1 MTDAAERAPLRVLV
15 VDDEPLAREKIRGM
29 AASDPEIRIIGE
41 CSNGAEAIE
50 AIQNLRPDLIL
61 LDVQMPEVG
70 GFAVL
75 EALKDE
81 SSLPPVIFIT
91 AYDHYAVRAFEFHA
105 LDYLLKPFDRERF
118 RAAMERA
125 KRQIRREQTGG
136 ALDERIIAL
145 LEQMRGQQRYSE
157 RLVVKT
163 GGRVFFL
170 NTDEI
175 DWIEAEGNYVSIHTG
190 KKAYLLRE
198 TISSLEAQLDPKD
211 FVRIHRSAIANINR
225 IKELQP
231 WSHGEY
237 HVILHDGTQLTL
249 SRSYRSEEHTSELQS
264 RGLSSYA
271 VFCLD
276 RKSVV

>member
-1 MTDAAERAPLRVLV
+1 MTDAAQAPIRVLV
-15 VDDEPLAREKIRGM
+15 VDDEPLAREKICGM
-29 AASDPEIRIIGE
+29 AADDPDIRVVAE

-50 AIQNLRPDLIL
+50 AVQAMRPDLIL

-81 SSLPPVIFIT
+81 GLPPVIFIT

-118 RAAMERA
+118 QTAIERA
-125 KRQIRREQTGG
+125 KRQIRRDSG
-136 ALDERIIAL
+136 ARMDARILAL
-145 LEQMRGQQRYSE
+145 LEEMREMPRYSE

-175 DWIEAEGNYVSIHTG
+175 DWVEAEGNYVSIHTG
-190 KKAYLLRE
+190 KKSYLLRE
-198 TISSLEAQLDPKD
+198 TITSLESQLDPKE
-211 FVRIHRSAIANINR
+211 FVRIHRSAIVRLDR

-237 HVILHDGTQLTL
+237 HVLLQDGTRLTL
-249 SRSYRSEEHTSELQS
+249 SRSYREKLQAALGNS
-264 RGLSSYA
+264 L
-271 VFCLD
+271 
-276 RKSVV
+276 

>member
-1 MTDAAERAPLRVLV
+1 MTDAAAQTPIRVLV

-29 AASDPEIRIIGE
+29 AADDPEIRVVGE
-41 CSNGAEAIE
+41 CTNGAEAIE
-50 AIQNLRPDLIL
+50 AIQMMRPDLIL

-75 EALKDE
+75 EALKNE
-81 SSLPPVIFIT
+81 GLPPVIFIT
-91 AYDHYAVRAFEFHA
+91 AYDHYAVRAFEVHA

-118 RAAMERA
+118 KAAIARA
-125 KRQIRREQTGG
+125 KRQIRRDRNGDG
-136 ALDERIIAL
+136 LDERIIAL
-145 LEQMRGQQRYSE
+145 LEQIRDPTRYSE

-175 DWIEAEGNYVSIHTG
+175 DWIEAEGNYVNIHTG

-198 TISSLEAQLDPKD
+198 TISSLESQLDPKE
-211 FVRIHRSAIANINR
+211 FVRIHRSSIVRLDR

-237 HVILHDGTQLTL
+237 HVILLDGTQLTL
-249 SRSYRSEEHTSELQS
+249 SRSYREKLQS
-264 RGLSSYA
+264 ALGNSL
-271 VFCLD
+271 
-276 RKSVV
+276 

>member
-1 MTDAAERAPLRVLV
+1 MTDAAAQAPIRVLV
-15 VDDEPLAREKIRGM
+15 VDDEPLAREKIRGI
-29 AASDPEIRIIGE
+29 AADDPDIRIVGE

-50 AIQNLRPDLIL
+50 AIQTIRPDLIL

-75 EALKDE
+75 DALKE
-81 SSLPPVIFIT
+81 EGLPPVIFIT
-91 AYDHYAVRAFEFHA
+91 AYDHYAVRAFEVHA

-118 RAAMERA
+118 KAAIERA
-125 KRQIRREQTGG
+125 KRQIRRENGTG
-136 ALDERIIAL
+136 LDERLLAL
-145 LEQMRGQQRYSE
+145 LEQIREQPRYSE

-175 DWIEAEGNYVSIHTG
+175 DWVEAEGNYVSIHTG
-190 KKAYLLRE
+190 KKGYLLRE
-198 TISSLEAQLDPKD
+198 TISSLEAQLDPKE
-211 FVRIHRSAIANINR
+211 FVRIHRSAIVRLER

-237 HVILHDGTQLTL
+237 RVILHDGTQLTL
-249 SRSYRSEEHTSELQS
+249 SRSYREKLQAALGNS
-264 RGLSSYA
+264 L
-271 VFCLD
+271 
-276 RKSVV
+276 

>member
-1 MTDAAERAPLRVLV
+1 MADAQAAPIRVLV

-29 AASDPEIRIIGE
+29 AADDAELRVVGE

-50 AIQNLRPDLIL
+50 AIQTLRPDLIL

-81 SSLPPVIFIT
+81 GLPPVIFIT

-118 RAAMERA
+118 RAAIDRA
-125 KRQIRREQTGG
+125 KRQIRRENDGP
-136 ALDERIIAL
+136 LDARILAL
-145 LEQMRGQQRYSE
+145 LEQMREQPRYTE

-170 NTDEI
+170 NADEI
-175 DWIEAEGNYVSIHTG
+175 DWIEAEGNYVSIHAG

-198 TISSLEAQLDPKD
+198 TISGIESQLDPRH
-211 FVRIHRSAIANINR
+211 FVRIHRSAVVNINR

-249 SRSYRSEEHTSELQS
+249 SRSYRDNLQS
-264 RGLSSYA
+264 ALGNSL
-271 VFCLD
+271 
-276 RKSVV
+276 

>member
-1 MTDAAERAPLRVLV
+1 MTDAAQAPIRVLV

-29 AASDPEIRIIGE
+29 AAADPDIRVVGE

-50 AIQNLRPDLIL
+50 AIQTIRPDLIL

-81 SSLPPVIFIT
+81 GLPPVIFIT

-118 RAAMERA
+118 RAAIERA
-125 KRQIRREQTGG
+125 KRQIRREKNG
-136 ALDERIIAL
+136 AGLDERIIAL
-145 LEQMRGQQRYSE
+145 LEQMREQPRYTE

-170 NTDEI
+170 NADEI
-175 DWIEAEGNYVSIHTG
+175 DWIEAEGNYVSIHAG

-198 TISSLEAQLDPKD
+198 TISGIEGQLDPRH
-211 FVRIHRSAIANINR
+211 FVRIHRSAVVNINR

-249 SRSYRSEEHTSELQS
+249 SRSYRDNLQS
-264 RGLSSYA
+264 ALGNSL
-271 VFCLD
+271 
-276 RKSVV
+276 

>member
-1 MTDAAERAPLRVLV
+1 MTDAAQAPIRVLV
-15 VDDEPLAREKIRGM
+15 VDDEPLAREKIRAM
-29 AASDPEIRIIGE
+29 AADDPEIRVVGE

-50 AIQNLRPDLIL
+50 AIQTIRPDLIL

-81 SSLPPVIFIT
+81 WLPPVIFIT

-118 RAAMERA
+118 QTAIERA
-125 KRQIRREQTGG
+125 KRQIRRDSG
-136 ALDERIIAL
+136 ARMDARILAL
-145 LEQMRGQQRYSE
+145 LEEMRETPRYSE

-175 DWIEAEGNYVSIHTG
+175 DWVEAEGNYVSIHTG
-190 KKAYLLRE
+190 KKSYLLRE
-198 TISSLEAQLDPKD
+198 TITGLESQLDPKE
-211 FVRIHRSAIANINR
+211 FVRIHRSAIVRLDR

-237 HVILHDGTQLTL
+237 HVLLQDGTRLTL
-249 SRSYRSEEHTSELQS
+249 SRSYRDKLQS
-264 RGLSSYA
+264 ALGNSL
-271 VFCLD
+271 
-276 RKSVV
+276 

>member
-1 MTDAAERAPLRVLV
+1 MTDAQAAPIRVLV

-29 AASDPEIRIIGE
+29 AADDAELRVVGE
-41 CSNGAEAIE
+41 CSNGAEAID
-50 AIQNLRPDLIL
+50 AIQALRPDLIL

-81 SSLPPVIFIT
+81 GLPPVIFIT

-118 RAAMERA
+118 CAAIDRA
-125 KRQIRREQTGG
+125 KRQIRRENGG
-136 ALDERIIAL
+136 ALDARILAL
-145 LEQMRGQQRYSE
+145 LEQMREQPRYTE

-170 NTDEI
+170 NAEEI
-175 DWIEAEGNYVSIHTG
+175 DWVEAEGNYVSIHAG

-198 TISSLEAQLDPKD
+198 TISGIEGQLDPHH
-211 FVRIHRSAIANINR
+211 FVRIHRSAVVNINR

-249 SRSYRSEEHTSELQS
+249 SRSYRDNLQS
-264 RGLSSYA
+264 ALGNSL
-271 VFCLD
+271 
-276 RKSVV
+276 

>member
-1 MTDAAERAPLRVLV
+1 MTDAAAQAPIRVLV

-29 AASDPEIRIIGE
+29 VAADPELRVVAE

-50 AIQNLRPDLIL
+50 AVRSMRPDLIL

-70 GFAVL
+70 GFCVL
-75 EALKDE
+75 ETLKDE
-81 SSLPPVIFIT
+81 QLPPVIFIT

-118 RAAMERA
+118 QAAIERA
-125 KRQIRREQTGG
+125 KRQIRRDSSDGSG
-136 ALDERIIAL
+136 IDARILAL
-145 LEQMRGQQRYSE
+145 LEQMHGQPRYSE

-198 TISSLEAQLDPKD
+198 TISSFESQLDPKE
-211 FVRIHRSAIANINR
+211 FVRIHRSSIVRLDR

-237 HVILHDGTQLTL
+237 HVILADGTRLTL
-249 SRSYRSEEHTSELQS
+249 SRSYREKLQAAL
-264 RGLSSYA
+264 GNNL
-271 VFCLD
+271 
-276 RKSVV
+276 

>member
-1 MTDAAERAPLRVLV
+1 MEKRDAAAPVAPIRVLV

-29 AASDPEIRIIGE
+29 AADDPQIRIIGE

-50 AIQNLRPDLIL
+50 AIQALQPDLLL

-75 EALKDE
+75 EALRDE
-81 SSLPPVIFIT
+81 SLPPVIFIT
-91 AYDHYAVRAFEFHA
+91 AYDHYAVRAFEVHA

-118 RAAMERA
+118 KAAMERA
-125 KRQIRREQTGG
+125 KKQLRHDPDNGID
-136 ALDERIIAL
+136 ARILAL
-145 LEQMRGQQRYSE
+145 LEQIKEPQRYSE

-190 KKAYLLRE
+190 AKGYLLRE
-198 TISSLEAQLDPKD
+198 TIGGLESQLDPHE
-211 FVRIHRSAIANINR
+211 FVRIHRSAIVRLDR

-237 HVILHDGTQLTL
+237 HIILNDGTQLTL
-249 SRSYRSEEHTSELQS
+249 SRSYRDKLQAALGNS
-264 RGLSSYA
+264 L
-271 VFCLD
+271 
-276 RKSVV
+276 

>member
-1 MTDAAERAPLRVLV
+1 MTDAAQAPIRVLV
-15 VDDEPLAREKIRGM
+15 VDDEPLAREKIRAM
-29 AASDPEIRIIGE
+29 AADDPEIRVVGE

-50 AIQNLRPDLIL
+50 AIQTIRPDLIL

-81 SSLPPVIFIT
+81 GLPPVIFIT
-91 AYDHYAVRAFEFHA
+91 AYDHYAVRAFEVHA

-118 RAAMERA
+118 QAAIERA
-125 KRQIRREQTGG
+125 KRQLRRENG
-136 ALDERIIAL
+136 AHIDARILRL
-145 LEQMRGQQRYSE
+145 LEQISEQPRYSE

-175 DWIEAEGNYVSIHTG
+175 DWVEAEGNYVNIHAG

-198 TISSLEAQLDPKD
+198 TIGGLESQLDPKE
-211 FVRIHRSAIANINR
+211 FVRIHRSAIVRLDR

-237 HVILHDGTQLTL
+237 HVILNDGTRLTL
-249 SRSYRSEEHTSELQS
+249 SRSYREKLQAALGNS
-264 RGLSSYA
+264 L
-271 VFCLD
+271 
-276 RKSVV
+276 

>member
-1 MTDAAERAPLRVLV
+1 MTDAAQAPIRVLV

-29 AASDPEIRIIGE
+29 AADDPDLHVVAE

-50 AIQNLRPDLIL
+50 AVRSMRPDLIL

-81 SSLPPVIFIT
+81 WLPPVIFIT

-118 RAAMERA
+118 QTAIERA
-125 KRQIRREQTGG
+125 KRQIRRDSG
-136 ALDERIIAL
+136 ARMDARILAL
-145 LEQMRGQQRYSE
+145 LEEMRETPRYSE

-175 DWIEAEGNYVSIHTG
+175 DWVEAEGNYVSIHTG
-190 KKAYLLRE
+190 KKSYLLRE
-198 TISSLEAQLDPKD
+198 TITGLESQLDPKE
-211 FVRIHRSAIANINR
+211 FVRIHRSAIVRLDR

-237 HVILHDGTQLTL
+237 HVLLQDGTRLTL
-249 SRSYRSEEHTSELQS
+249 SRSYREKLQAALGNS
-264 RGLSSYA
+264 L
-271 VFCLD
+271 
-276 RKSVV
+276 

>member
-1 MTDAAERAPLRVLV
+1 MTDATQAPIRVLV
-15 VDDEPLAREKIRGM
+15 VDDEPLAREKIRGL
-29 AASDPEIRIIGE
+29 AAADPDLRVVGE
-41 CSNGAEAIE
+41 CTNGAEAIE
-50 AIQNLRPDLIL
+50 AVQSIRPDLIL

-81 SSLPPVIFIT
+81 GLPPVIFIT

-118 RAAMERA
+118 CAAIERA
-125 KRQIRREQTGG
+125 KRQIRRENGDG
-136 ALDERIIAL
+136 LDARILAL
-145 LEQMRGQQRYSE
+145 LEQIREQPARYSE

-237 HVILHDGTQLTL
+237 HVILNDGTQLTL
-249 SRSYRSEEHTSELQS
+249 SRSYREKLQS
-264 RGLSSYA
+264 ALGNSL
-271 VFCLD
+271 
-276 RKSVV
+276 

>member
-1 MTDAAERAPLRVLV
+1 MTDAAAQTPIRVLV

-29 AASDPEIRIIGE
+29 AAADPEIRVVGE
-41 CSNGAEAIE
+41 CTNGAEAIE
-50 AIQNLRPDLIL
+50 AIQSIRPDLIL

-81 SSLPPVIFIT
+81 GLPPVIFIT
-91 AYDHYAVRAFEFHA
+91 AYDHYAVRAFEVHA

-118 RAAMERA
+118 KAAIERA
-125 KRQIRREQTGG
+125 KRQIRREQNGDG
-136 ALDERIIAL
+136 LDARIIAL
-145 LEQMRGQQRYSE
+145 LEQIREPTRYSE

-175 DWIEAEGNYVSIHTG
+175 DWIEAEGNYVNIHTG

-198 TISSLEAQLDPKD
+198 TISSLEAQLDPKE
-211 FVRIHRSAIANINR
+211 FVRIHRSSIVRLDR

-237 HVILHDGTQLTL
+237 HVILLDGTQLTL
-249 SRSYRSEEHTSELQS
+249 SRSYREKLQGALGNS
-264 RGLSSYA
+264 L
-271 VFCLD
+271 
-276 RKSVV
+276 

>member
-1 MTDAAERAPLRVLV
+1 MTDAPQAPIRVLV
-15 VDDEPLAREKIRGM
+15 VDDEPLAREKIRGL
-29 AASDPEIRIIGE
+29 AADDPELRVVGE
-41 CSNGAEAIE
+41 CTNGAEAIE
-50 AIQNLRPDLIL
+50 AVQTIRPDLIL

-81 SSLPPVIFIT
+81 GLPPVIFIT

-118 RAAMERA
+118 RAAIDRA
-125 KRQIRREQTGG
+125 KRQIRRENGDG
-136 ALDERIIAL
+136 LDARILAL
-145 LEQMRGQQRYSE
+145 LEQMRGQPARYSE

-198 TISSLEAQLDPKD
+198 TITSLEAQLDPKD

-249 SRSYRSEEHTSELQS
+249 SRSFREKLQS
-264 RGLSSYA
+264 ALGNSL
-271 VFCLD
+271 
-276 RKSVV
+276 

>member
-1 MTDAAERAPLRVLV
+1 MMTDAQAAPIRVLV

-29 AASDPEIRIIGE
+29 AADDAELRVVGE

-50 AIQNLRPDLIL
+50 AVQALRPDLIL

-81 SSLPPVIFIT
+81 GLPPVIFIT

-118 RAAMERA
+118 RAAIERA
-125 KRQIRREQTGG
+125 KRQIRREKNG
-136 ALDERIIAL
+136 AGLDERIIAL
-145 LEQMRGQQRYSE
+145 LEQMREQPRYTE

-170 NTDEI
+170 NADEI
-175 DWIEAEGNYVSIHTG
+175 DWVEAEGNYVSIHAG
-190 KKAYLLRE
+190 KKSYLLRE
-198 TISSLEAQLDPKD
+198 TISGLESQLDPRH
-211 FVRIHRSAIANINR
+211 FVRIHRSAIVNINR

-249 SRSYRSEEHTSELQS
+249 SRSYRDNLQS
-264 RGLSSYA
+264 ALGNSL
-271 VFCLD
+271 
-276 RKSVV
+276 

>member
-1 MTDAAERAPLRVLV
+1 MTDAAQAPIRVLV
-15 VDDEPLAREKIRGM
+15 VDDEPLAREKICGM
-29 AASDPEIRIIGE
+29 AADDPEIRVVAE

-50 AIQNLRPDLIL
+50 AVQAMRPDLIL

-81 SSLPPVIFIT
+81 WLPPVIFIT

-118 RAAMERA
+118 QTAIERA
-125 KRQIRREQTGG
+125 KRQIRRDSG
-136 ALDERIIAL
+136 ARMDARILAL
-145 LEQMRGQQRYSE
+145 LEEMRETPRYSE

-175 DWIEAEGNYVSIHTG
+175 DWVEAEGNYVSIHTG
-190 KKAYLLRE
+190 KKSYLLRE
-198 TISSLEAQLDPKD
+198 TITSLESQLDPKE
-211 FVRIHRSAIANINR
+211 FVRIHRSAIVRLDR

-237 HVILHDGTQLTL
+237 HVLLQDGTRLTL
-249 SRSYRSEEHTSELQS
+249 SRSYREKLQAALGNS
-264 RGLSSYA
+264 L
-271 VFCLD
+271 
-276 RKSVV
+276 

>member
-1 MTDAAERAPLRVLV
+1 MTDASAQAPIRVLV

-29 AASDPEIRIIGE
+29 AADDPELRIVGE
-41 CSNGAEAIE
+41 CTNGAEAIE
-50 AIQNLRPDLIL
+50 AVQTIRPDLIL

-81 SSLPPVIFIT
+81 GLPPVIFIT
-91 AYDHYAVRAFEFHA
+91 AYDHYAVRAFEVHA

-125 KRQIRREQTGG
+125 KRQIRRESGSR
-136 ALDERIIAL
+136 LDERIVAL
-145 LEQMRGQQRYSE
+145 LEQMREPQRYTE

-175 DWIEAEGNYVSIHTG
+175 DWIEAEGNYVSVHTG

-198 TISSLEAQLDPKD
+198 TISSLETQLDPKE
-211 FVRIHRSAIANINR
+211 FVRIHRSAIVRLDR
-225 IKELQP
+225 IRELQP

-237 HVILHDGTQLTL
+237 HVILNDGTQLTL
-249 SRSYRSEEHTSELQS
+249 SRSYREKLQS
-264 RGLSSYA
+264 ALGNSL
-271 VFCLD
+271 
-276 RKSVV
+276 

>member
-1 MTDAAERAPLRVLV
+1 MTDAAQAPIRVLV

-29 AASDPEIRIIGE
+29 AADDPEIRVVAE

-50 AIQNLRPDLIL
+50 AVRSMRPDLIL

-70 GFAVL
+70 GFDVL

-81 SSLPPVIFIT
+81 QLPPVIFIT

-118 RAAMERA
+118 RAAIERA
-125 KRQIRREQTGG
+125 KRQIRRDSGNG
-136 ALDERIIAL
+136 IDARILAL
-145 LEQMRGQQRYSE
+145 LEQMQGQTRYSE

-175 DWIEAEGNYVSIHTG
+175 DWVEAEGNYVSIHTG
-190 KKAYLLRE
+190 KKSYLLRE
-198 TISSLEAQLDPKD
+198 TIIGLESQLDPKA
-211 FVRIHRSAIANINR
+211 FVRIHRSSIVRLDR

-237 HVILHDGTQLTL
+237 HVILEDGTRLTL
-249 SRSYRSEEHTSELQS
+249 SRSYREKLQAALGNS
-264 RGLSSYA
+264 L
-271 VFCLD
+271 
-276 RKSVV
+276 

>member
-1 MTDAAERAPLRVLV
+1 MTDAAQAPIRVLV
-15 VDDEPLAREKIRGM
+15 VDDEPLAREKICGM
-29 AASDPEIRIIGE
+29 AADDPDIRIVAE

-50 AIQNLRPDLIL
+50 AVQTMRPDLIL

-81 SSLPPVIFIT
+81 GLPPVIFIT

-118 RAAMERA
+118 QTAIERA
-125 KRQIRREQTGG
+125 KRQIRRDSG
-136 ALDERIIAL
+136 ARMDARILAL
-145 LEQMRGQQRYSE
+145 LEEMRETPRYSE

-175 DWIEAEGNYVSIHTG
+175 DWVEAEGNYVSIHTG
-190 KKAYLLRE
+190 KKSYLLRE
-198 TISSLEAQLDPKD
+198 TITGLESQLDPKE
-211 FVRIHRSAIANINR
+211 FVRIHRSAIVRLDR

-237 HVILHDGTQLTL
+237 HVLLQDGTRLTL
-249 SRSYRSEEHTSELQS
+249 SRSYREKLQAALGNS
-264 RGLSSYA
+264 L
-271 VFCLD
+271 
-276 RKSVV
+276 